1 MGVTSA
7 RSEAPGNAVAPFE
20 AHEPA
25 ILESAVPDKIEILAL
40 VGRALSWDPA
50 SADFPP
56 ADEALEL
63 AREFTAYGRIVA
75 NDLSVAIAGMPSD
88 SPDVHRAQAT
98 LSEASRRL
106 GLTPLGPTVASRM
119 AAQRAQNLARLVQA
133 LNRAVGHIGEAQIH
147 PVPESDE
154 HQGAAPS
161 SQAPSTQR
169 SATRHSP

>member
-7 RSEAPGNAVAPFE
+7 RSAAPGNAVAPFE

-25 ILESAVPDKIEILAL
+25 ILESAVPDKIEVLAL

-63 AREFTAYGRIVA
+63 AGVFTAYGRIVA

-88 SPDVHRAQAT
+88 SPDVRRAQAT

-106 GLTPLGPTVASRM
+106 GLMPLGPTVAPRM

-147 PVPESDE
+147 PILESDG
-154 HQGAAPS
+154 HQGAVPS
-161 SQAPSTQR
+161 AQAPSARR